1 MSSKRKSKKLGSEHL
16 QRVIDLCKSVE
27 ERGLDPFIV
36 DVDDII
42 AVVRKYFP
50 EWKLP
55 QELCLDAEAIHHL
68 ASVIKLQSEWVKHQ
82 STSLYTDPF
91 LLEEKIR
98 RLGKEELAE
107 LFLEAWHPIVELEQ
121 ISPHSLAEALKYWQS
136 LLPISERWLKTGYL
150 EMETGATTR
159 EELVKLKIIADKA
172 FSEELE
178 VFWEELKQRVG
189 GEGKILYWDF
199 IGADT
204 YSETIKR
211 AYMTSF
217 LVTYG
222 YATLEVHRLEEE
234 IFVKPFEKP
243 KSMLG
248 KKQVISI
255 PVSVSFEEW
264 MKWKE
269 ASKVEE
275 KSILHEKNQEGNAPP
290 VL

>member
-36 DVDDII
+36 DVDDVI

-50 EWKLP
+50 EWELP
-55 QELCLDAEAIHHL
+55 EELCLDAEAIHQL
-68 ASVIKLQSEWVKHQ
+68 ASLIKLQGDWVKHR

-98 RLGKEELAE
+98 RLGKEELVA
-107 LFLEAWHPIVELEQ
+107 LFLETWHPIVELEQ
-121 ISPHSLAEALKYWQS
+121 ISPHSLAEAIKYWQS
-136 LLPISERWLKTGYL
+136 LLPLSERWLKTGYL
-150 EMETGATTR
+150 ETETGVTTR
-159 EELVKLKIIADKA
+159 EELIKRRILVDKA

-189 GEGKILYWDF
+189 GEGKIRYWDF

-204 YSETIKR
+204 YSETIRR
-211 AYMTSF
+211 AYITSF

-243 KSMLG
+243 KSMIG
-248 KKQVISI
+248 KKQVMSI
-255 PVSVSFEEW
+255 PVSVGFEEW
-264 MKWKE
+264 IKWKE
-269 ASKVEE
+269 AREIEE
-275 KSILHEKNQEGNAPP
+275 KSILREEDQKGSTPP